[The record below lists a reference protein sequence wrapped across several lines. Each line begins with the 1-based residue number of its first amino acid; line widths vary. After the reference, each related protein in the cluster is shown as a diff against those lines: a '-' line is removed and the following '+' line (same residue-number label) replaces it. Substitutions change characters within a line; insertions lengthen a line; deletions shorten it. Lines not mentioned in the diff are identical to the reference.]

1 MNRIFILIVLGLVTA
16 LPVFA
21 DSVDNDIA
29 LLRSDISKD
38 KVSLIT
44 ANMAF
49 TPEEAG
55 AFWPVYKQYDA
66 ELSKIGDER
75 VALIKDYAANQQ
87 NMTDAKARELTDKWL
102 DTEEKR
108 LALKKKYMAE
118 FEKVLSAKTTARFL
132 QVENRIN
139 MLLDLQVASA
149 VPLVTK

>member
-1 MNRIFILIVLGLVTA
+1 MNRIFILLLGIFTG
-16 LPVFA
+16 LPLFA
-21 DSVDNDIA
+21 DSVDSDIA

-44 ANMAF
+44 ANMHF

-87 NMTDAKARELTDKWL
+87 SMTDAKAKELTDKWL

-108 LALKKKYMAE
+108 LALKKKYVAE
-118 FEKVLSAKTTARFL
+118 FEKVLSGKTTARFL